1 MPSEENR
8 KPTTANLEQREV
20 KGCGGVWMGM
30 DGVSLGVSMC
40 IWVCEPPMQC
50 NAMPCNAQ

>member
-20 KGCGGVWMGM
+20 KGCGWVWMGM
-30 DGVSLGVSMC
+30 DGVYLGVSMC